1 MDAFRDHY
9 LSAHRVEEWTEGTTS
24 RGGERG
30 LGSREK
36 QRETQ
41 QLAIGS
47 FPRHSHGNSLDK
59 SLASW
64 PQHPHKASAMI
75 VSILQR
81 WKRRHKEVK

>member
-1 MDAFRDHY
+1 MDAFGDHY
-9 LSAHRVEEWTEGTTS
+9 LSARRVEEWTEGTTS

-36 QRETQ
+36 QRETP

-47 FPRHSHGNSLDK
+47 FPRHSHGSSLDK

-81 WKRRHKEVK
+81 WKLRPREVK